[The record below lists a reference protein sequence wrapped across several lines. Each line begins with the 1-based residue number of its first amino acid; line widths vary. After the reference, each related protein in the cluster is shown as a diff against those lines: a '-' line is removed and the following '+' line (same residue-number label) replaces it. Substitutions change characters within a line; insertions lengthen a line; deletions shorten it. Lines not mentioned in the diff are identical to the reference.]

1 MSTYEKLL
9 DKAEELGW
17 SHWEDENG
25 GVELEKHSPAG
36 EDFLFYA
43 CDKGNLA
50 KEAREYADAFDI
62 EEHIRGLLNAKADG
76 FAGVPDLKTLVEDA
90 DDIQKMLD
98 ELADALEEIECESD
112 GGDEE

>member
-1 MSTYEKLL
+1 M

-17 SHWEDENG
+17 SHWEDESG

-43 CDKGNLA
+43 CDKENLA
-50 KEAREYADAFDI
+50 KEAREYADDFDI
-62 EEHIRGLLNAKADG
+62 EEHVRGLLNAKANG

-90 DDIQKMLD
+90 DDIQEMLD
-98 ELADALEEIECESD
+98 ELADALEEIEREFE